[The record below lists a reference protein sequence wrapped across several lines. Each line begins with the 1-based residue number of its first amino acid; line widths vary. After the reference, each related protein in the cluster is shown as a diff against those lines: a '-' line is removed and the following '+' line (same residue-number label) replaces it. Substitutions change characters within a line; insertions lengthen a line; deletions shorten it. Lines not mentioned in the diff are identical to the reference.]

1 MNPLQHNGPGSAEA
15 HKGRPIICVDMDE
28 VIADAL
34 GEHLLRYNRQFSE
47 RVTRADLQ
55 GQWFS
60 DFVPPERQQ
69 AIFEYMTS
77 EDFFA
82 VLRVMPHAQRV
93 LNRLQQ
99 HYEIYIATAAMEIP
113 SSFNAKFHWL
123 KQHFPFIPASHI
135 VFCGNKSILNGDY
148 LIDDNPR
155 QLRLFRGEGILF
167 SAPANI
173 NVTGFRRVHNWLE
186 IEQLFLPVNAV

>member
-1 MNPLQHNGPGSAEA
+1 MNPLQHNGPRGREA
-15 HKGRPIICVDMDE
+15 NKDRRIICVDMDE

-34 GEHLLRYNRQFSE
+34 GEHLLRYNRDFAE
-47 RVTRADLQ
+47 RITRADLH
-55 GQWFS
+55 GQWLW

-69 AIFEYMTS
+69 ALADYMMS

-93 LNRLQQ
+93 LERLQG
-99 HYEIYIATAAMEIP
+99 HFEIYIATAAMEVP

-135 VFCGNKSILNGDY
+135 VFCGNKSILRGDY

-167 SAPANI
+167 SSPANV
-173 NVTGFRRVHNWLE
+173 NVTGFRRVHDWLE
-186 IEQLFLPVNAV
+186 IEQLFLPVNAA